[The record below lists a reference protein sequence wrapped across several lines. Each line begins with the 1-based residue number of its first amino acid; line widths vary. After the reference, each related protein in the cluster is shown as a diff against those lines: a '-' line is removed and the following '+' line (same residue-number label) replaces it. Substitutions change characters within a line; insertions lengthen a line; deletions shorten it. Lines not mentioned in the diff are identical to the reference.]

1 MLYCLDSNAVSDIL
15 RQSYSV
21 EQNMEDALQKRHKV
35 AICPIVYYEI
45 VRGLRI
51 VNSKRKMNE
60 FFKLYKETFVK
71 LEFNYQAAKK
81 AAEIYDQLHRGQQIE
96 DNDIYI
102 AAVAIVNDCTLI
114 TANDKHFSRIAGL
127 KVENWR

>member
-1 MLYCLDSNAVSDIL
+1 MVYLLDTNAVSDIL
-15 RQSYSV
+15 RGSYNV
-21 EQNMEDALQKRHKV
+21 EPNMEKVLRQKHKV
-35 AICPIVYYEI
+35 AICQIVYYEI

-51 VNSKRKMNE
+51 INSQRKMNR
-60 FFKLYKETFVK
+60 FLTLYKETFFK
-71 LEFNYQAAKK
+71 FKFGYQAARK

-102 AAVAIVNDCTLI
+102 AAVAIVNGCTLI
-114 TANDKHFSRIAGL
+114 TANGKHFSRITGL